1 MFLNLRTNTM
11 ISSIDHLIIAVKD
24 INDAEE
30 NYRKIFGMEPVWK
43 GEHKAL
49 GTANVIFNFKNTYC
63 ELLSANGDGIGAA
76 LVNGAIEEQGDGLI
90 GVVLGTNNI
99 EESFSTLKKSGYL
112 VTEPTEGEGIDNK
125 TQKIRKWKN
134 LFLPPELTRGIFSF
148 IIEHSEG
155 VLPSLNKY
163 PEATINKLDHLV
175 INTNDANGFINI
187 YKDVFNIRLALD
199 KVIEHWKSRMLFFR
213 VNKTTIEVIERKN
226 EDDSQ
231 DSLWGLAWEVE
242 SIEEA
247 YKRLIS
253 EGVDVTPIK
262 EGLKENTLV
271 ATIKSHTHNVPTLL
285 IEHT

>member
-1 MFLNLRTNTM
+1 M

-24 INDAEE
+24 INVAEE

-63 ELLSANGDGIGAA
+63 ELLSANGDGLGAA

-90 GVVLGTNNI
+90 GVVFGTNNI
-99 EESFSTLKKSGYL
+99 KESCSTLKKSGYL

-155 VLPSLNKY
+155 ALPSLNKY
-163 PEATINKLDHLV
+163 PKATINKLDHLV

-187 YKDVFNIRLALD
+187 YKDIFNIRLALD

-247 YKRLIS
+247 YNRLIS

>member
-1 MFLNLRTNTM
+1 M

-24 INDAEE
+24 IHDAEE
-30 NYRKIFGMEPVWK
+30 NYRKIFGTEPVWK

-49 GTANVIFNFKNTYC
+49 GTVNVIFNFKNTYC
-63 ELLSANGDGIGAA
+63 ELLSANGDGLGAA
-76 LVNGAIEEQGDGLI
+76 LVNGAIKEQGDGLI
-90 GVVLGTNNI
+90 GVVYGTNNI
-99 EESFSTLKKSGYL
+99 EESFSALKKSGYL

-155 VLPSLNKY
+155 ALPSLNKY
-163 PEATINKLDHLV
+163 PKATINKLDHLV

-226 EDDSQ
+226 ENDSQ

-262 EGLKENTLV
+262 DGLKENTLV

-285 IEHT
+285 IEHI

>member
-1 MFLNLRTNTM
+1 M

-43 GEHKAL
+43 GKHKAL

-63 ELLSANGDGIGAA
+63 ELLSANGDGLGAE
-76 LVNGAIEEQGDGLI
+76 LVNSAIEEQGDGLI

-99 EESFSTLKKSGYL
+99 EESFSTLKKSGFL
-112 VTEPTEGEGIDNK
+112 ATEPTEGEGIDNK

-148 IIEHSEG
+148 IIEHTEG
-155 VLPSLNKY
+155 ALPSLNKY
-163 PEATINKLDHLV
+163 TKATINKLDHLV

-226 EDDSQ
+226 EDDSL

-285 IEHT
+285 IEHTQ

>member
-1 MFLNLRTNTM
+1 M

-49 GTANVIFNFKNTYC
+49 GTANVIFNFKNTYF
-63 ELLSANGDGIGAA
+63 ELLSANGDGLGAA

-90 GVVLGTNNI
+90 GVVFGTNNI
-99 EESFSTLKKSGYL
+99 EELFSTLKKSGYL

-155 VLPSLNKY
+155 ALPSLNKY
-163 PEATINKLDHLV
+163 PKATINKLDHLV

-187 YKDVFNIRLALD
+187 YKDIFNIRLALD

>member
-1 MFLNLRTNTM
+1 M

-24 INDAEE
+24 IHDAEE

-49 GTANVIFNFKNTYC
+49 GTANVIFNFKNTYF
-63 ELLSANGDGIGAA
+63 ELLSANGDGLGAA

-90 GVVLGTNNI
+90 GVVFGTNNI

-155 VLPSLNKY
+155 ALPSLNKY
-163 PEATINKLDHLV
+163 PKATINKLDHLV

-187 YKDVFNIRLALD
+187 YKDIFNIRLALD

-285 IEHT
+285 IEHTQ

>member
-1 MFLNLRTNTM
+1 M

-24 INDAEE
+24 IHDAEV

-63 ELLSANGDGIGAA
+63 ELLSANGDGLGAE
-76 LVNGAIEEQGDGLI
+76 LVNSAIEEQGDGLI

-112 VTEPTEGEGIDNK
+112 VTEPTEGEGVDNK

-155 VLPSLNKY
+155 ALPSLNKY
-163 PEATINKLDHLV
+163 PKATINKLDHLV

-226 EDDSQ
+226 ENDSQ

-262 EGLKENTLV
+262 DGLKENTLV

>member
-1 MFLNLRTNTM
+1 M

-63 ELLSANGDGIGAA
+63 ELLSANGDGLGAA
-76 LVNGAIEEQGDGLI
+76 LVNGAIEEHGDGLI
-90 GVVLGTNNI
+90 GVVFGTNNI
-99 EESFSTLKKSGYL
+99 KESCSTLKKSGYL

-155 VLPSLNKY
+155 ALPSLNKY
-163 PEATINKLDHLV
+163 PKATINKLDHLV

-187 YKDVFNIRLALD
+187 YKDIFNIRLALD

>member
-1 MFLNLRTNTM
+1 M

-24 INDAEE
+24 IRDAEE
-30 NYRKIFGMEPVWK
+30 NYRKIFGMKPVWK

-63 ELLSANGDGIGAA
+63 ELLSANGDGLGAE
-76 LVNGAIEEQGDGLI
+76 LVNSAIEEQGDGLI

-155 VLPSLNKY
+155 ALPSLNKY
-163 PEATINKLDHLV
+163 PKATINKLDHLV

-231 DSLWGLAWEVE
+231 DTLWGLAWEVE
-242 SIEEA
+242 SIEAA
-247 YKRLIS
+247 YNRLIS